1 MAMRDTLGDRRG
13 LVVPIAVAFGTL
25 LFAAVVWIV
34 IDRSESA
41 GQAREEPASSAS
53 ATPSASPSPS
63 PSPSQSASPSPSPS
77 GGGSAP
83 APTSVEWAGPV
94 AAAVKNGFP
103 AMVPAEVPAGWAVTD
118 SRYVKGGQPSW
129 HLTFATATGDEVVLT
144 QEEGTLAEV
153 VAQRLG
159 ADARRDGA
167 VDLSRWGT
175 GSWPSFATA
184 TGAGLVKQLPDTIA
198 VVSAPSVDV
207 ATELAQQ
214 LLTAEQGDV
223 ETAG

>member
-53 ATPSASPSPS
+53 ATPSAS
-63 PSPSQSASPSPSPS
+63 QSASPSPSPS
-77 GGGSAP
+77 PSAGGSDP

-94 AAAVKNGFP
+94 AAAVKDGFP

-118 SRYVKGGQPSW
+118 SRYVKGEQPSW